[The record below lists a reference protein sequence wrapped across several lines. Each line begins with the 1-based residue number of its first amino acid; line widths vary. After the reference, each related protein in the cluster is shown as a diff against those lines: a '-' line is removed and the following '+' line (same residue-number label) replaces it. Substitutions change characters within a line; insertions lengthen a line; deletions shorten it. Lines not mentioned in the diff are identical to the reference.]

1 MSLGAKLECEAR
13 NRLYFH
19 GAPHDALVYSLV
31 PGDVL

>member
-19 GAPHDALVYSLV
+19 GAPQDAFVYSLV
-31 PGDVL
+31 TGDLL